1 MNYYNEIKNKLVEN
15 ENYTRI
21 KDSSKERYKVIT
33 YYEIGK
39 ILTEAGTKYG
49 DNIIG
54 KYSLKLQKEVGK
66 KYSERSLR
74 RMKQLYQEFN
84 TEKWSP
90 LVTKLSWSHYI
101 VLMTLKDNNEI
112 EYYLDITQNLRLSK
126 RELEE
131 RIKKR
136 V

>member
-1 MNYYNEIKNKLVEN
+1 MNYYKEIKNKLVEN

-21 KDSSKERYKVIT
+21 KDFSKERYKVIT

-66 KYSERSLR
+66 K
-74 RMKQLYQEFN
+74 
-84 TEKWSP
+84 
-90 LVTKLSWSHYI
+90 
-101 VLMTLKDNNEI
+101 
-112 EYYLDITQNLRLSK
+112 
-126 RELEE
+126 
-131 RIKKR
+131 
-136 V
+136 

>member
-21 KDSSKERYKVIT
+21 KDFSNERYKVIT

-54 KYSLKLQKEVGK
+54 KYSLKLQGDFPK
-66 KYSERSLR
+66 KS
-74 RMKQLYQEFN
+74 
-84 TEKWSP
+84 
-90 LVTKLSWSHYI
+90 
-101 VLMTLKDNNEI
+101 
-112 EYYLDITQNLRLSK
+112 
-126 RELEE
+126 
-131 RIKKR
+131 
-136 V
+136 